1 MRLTAFT
8 DYSLRVLIYLA
19 TQPGRRAT
27 IDEIA
32 AAFHVKRN
40 HLTKV
45 AHFLGK
51 EGLLDNVRGKG
62 GGLDLARD
70 PKTIGIGDVVRR
82 TEGAAVPAECFG
94 DKAHHCRIVRQCGL
108 RDVLREAVDAFQRV
122 LGAYTLEDLV
132 ANRPA
137 LARVMFVERAAA
149 APRRSAA
156 RAATT
161 AN

>member
-19 TQPGRRAT
+19 TQPDRRAT

-32 AAFHVKRN
+32 SAFRIKRN

-45 AHFLGK
+45 VHFLGK
-51 EGLLDNVRGKG
+51 EGLLTNVRGKG
-62 GGLDLARD
+62 GGLDLARE

-94 DKAHHCRIVRQCGL
+94 DKAHYCRIVRQCRL
-108 RDVLREAVDAFQRV
+108 RDVLREAVDAFELV
-122 LGAYTLEDLV
+122 LDAYTLEDLV
-132 ANRPA
+132 ADRPA
-137 LARVMFVERAAA
+137 LARVMFVERGAT
-149 APRRSAA
+149 APRRPA
-156 RAATT
+156 RKVPGLT
-161 AN
+161 

>member
-32 AAFHVKRN
+32 NAFRIKRN

-45 AHFLGK
+45 VQFLGRQ
-51 EGLLDNVRGKG
+51 GLLTNVRGKG
-62 GGLDLARD
+62 GGLDLACE
-70 PKTIGIGDVVRR
+70 PGAIGVGDVVRR

-94 DKAHHCRIVRQCGL
+94 DKAPHCRIVRQCGL
-108 RDVLREAVDAFQRV
+108 RGVLREAVDAFQLV
-122 LGAYTLEDLV
+122 LDAYTLEDLV
-132 ANRPA
+132 ANRAA
-137 LARVMFVERAAA
+137 LAKVMFVERDAA
-149 APRRSAA
+149 APRRSA
-156 RAATT
+156 RAA
-161 AN
+161 ARPN

>member
-19 TQPGRRAT
+19 AQPGRRAT

-32 AAFHVKRN
+32 AAFDIKRN

-45 AHFLGK
+45 VHFLGK
-51 EGLLDNVRGKG
+51 EGLLTNVRGKG
-62 GGLDLARD
+62 GGLDLARA
-70 PKTIGIGDVVRR
+70 PNAIGIGDVVRQ

-94 DKAHHCRIVRQCGL
+94 DKAQHCRIVRQCGL
-108 RDVLREAVDAFQRV
+108 RDVLREAVDAFELV
-122 LGAYTLEDLV
+122 LDAYTLADLV

-137 LARVMFVERAAA
+137 LARVMFVERGAA
-149 APRRSAA
+149 APRRTA
-156 RAATT
+156 RAAPR
-161 AN
+161 AI